1 MTEQSKAYL
10 FAGLSVLLWST
21 VATVFKLALRELSFI
36 QLLFYSSIFSA
47 IALFIYLLASGKIR
61 LLKETTPKDLIKSA
75 TFGLLNPFIYYLVLF
90 KAYSLLPAQIAQPLN
105 YTWAILL
112 SLLSVPLL
120 KQKLHPVSLIGLL
133 VSFAGV
139 VVIAM
144 RGSFASLEMVNLTGC
159 LLALGSALFW
169 ALFWIFNLRDRRQPA
184 VKLFL
189 NFAFGAIYIS
199 ILTVFC
205 KELRLPSP
213 FTLGTTVYIGLFEM
227 GLTFLFWLLAMQ
239 YSRESASIANLIYL
253 SPFLSLVFIHFIL
266 GEEILWSSA
275 FGLALIVAGILLPK
289 LNLRRGR
296 R

>member
-1 MTEQSKAYL
+1 MTGQSKAYL
-10 FAGLSVLLWST
+10 FAGISVLLWST
-21 VATVFKLALRELSFI
+21 VATAFKLALRELSFI
-36 QLLFYSSIFSA
+36 QLLFYSSIFST
-47 IALFIYLLASGKIR
+47 IALFIYLLASGKIK
-61 LLKETTPKDLIKSA
+61 LLKEITPKDLIKSA

-120 KQKLHPVSLIGLL
+120 KQKLRPISLIGLL

-144 RGSFASLEMVNLTGC
+144 RGSFTSLEMVNLTGC

-169 ALFWIFNLRDRRQPA
+169 TLFWLFNLRDPRHPA

-189 NFAFGAIYIS
+189 NFAFGVIYIS
-199 ILTVFC
+199 ILTVSC
-205 KELRLPSP
+205 KELRLPSL
-213 FTLGTTVYIGLFEM
+213 FTLGTTVYVGFFEM
-227 GLTFLFWLLAMQ
+227 GLTFLFWLKAMQ

-253 SPFLSLVFIHFIL
+253 SPFLSLVLIHYVL

-275 FGLALIVAGILLPK
+275 LGLTLIVAGILLPK
-289 LNLRRGR
+289 VNPGR
-296 R
+296 LKG